1 MGTFEKAQI
10 QSYVELKRVT
20 PESVRDPTG
29 DLNNCD
35 RRATI
40 TEDGRSTA
48 LDDFRALW
56 PRRLSVKLPSDR
68 PEAQ

>member
-1 MGTFEKAQI
+1 MGTYEKAQI

-40 TEDGRSTA
+40 TEDGRPVDGA
-48 LDDFRALW
+48 G
-56 PRRLSVKLPSDR
+56 RLSRGP
-68 PEAQ
+68 AATAFGQIG